1 MEIMMFICF
10 ADIIKED
17 EIFMWL
23 KNMKRD
29 VKL

>member
-1 MEIMMFICF
+1 MMFIYF
-10 ADIIKED
+10 AEVIKED

-29 VKL
+29 VKLE